1 MDSPLNH
8 IWGPQ
13 LWMIL
18 HSSAERIGIP
28 KLSRLPQEESRI
40 WSALLASL
48 RFSLP
53 CPQCKKHYTDY
64 FSSTPITI
72 INSINIRQWLYNLHC
87 QVNSR
92 TGKPNAITIEQ
103 IPELYNKPFNFTA
116 HFSIVVEQMH
126 KAVRVGWCSRNDIQR
141 TIRLFEELK
150 RFYDFF

>member
-1 MDSPLNH
+1 MDSPQNH

-40 WSALLASL
+40 WTTLLSSL
-48 RFSLP
+48 RYSLP
-53 CPQCKKHYTDY
+53 CPQCKKHYTEY
-64 FSSTPITI
+64 FSSNPVTS
-72 INSINIRQWLYNLHC
+72 INSYFIRSWLYNLHC
-87 QVNSR
+87 QVNYR
-92 TGKPNAITIEQ
+92 IGKPNTVTIDQ
-103 IPELYNKPFNFTA
+103 ILELYNKPFNFT
-116 HFSIVVEQMH
+116 HHLNIIVQEMQ
-126 KAVRVGWCSRNDIQR
+126 KAVRIGWCSRTDIQR